1 MLSNKGVGD
10 FFVILSSPVT
20 VLTPARRFGFGDGFL
35 KNRGFGVGF
44 GFIPIT
50 VGYKTSKTASKSD
63 EPFRRN

>member
-1 MLSNKGVGD
+1 MLLNVDQSAV
-10 FFVILSSPVT
+10 STSPVT